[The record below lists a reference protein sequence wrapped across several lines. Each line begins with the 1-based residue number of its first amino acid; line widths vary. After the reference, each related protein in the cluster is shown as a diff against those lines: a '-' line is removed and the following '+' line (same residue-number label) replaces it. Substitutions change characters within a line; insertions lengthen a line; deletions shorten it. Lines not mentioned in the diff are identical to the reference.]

1 MRNFNNIDNNQP
13 ATSRQKFNCA
23 NVLFFI
29 GVQEKF
35 WELAEK
41 KVITKLIRNDDDFKK
56 LTHGDAS
63 IIFSFSRRNE
73 ANDAWIYNVDKE
85 SDYFSTIKAIRDDLI
100 LKTIEKDKHVLIY
113 DKPATNK
120 KKATRKPI
128 AEVKSKTKG
137 KPALSVKVRDNEKLA
152 DACADLGVTKAEF
165 LKLLALAGKSS

>member
-35 WELAEK
+35 WKLSEK
-41 KVITKLIRNDDDFKK
+41 KVITKLIRNDDDFKE

-63 IIFSFSRRNE
+63 KIFSFSRRNE
-73 ANDAWIYNVDKE
+73 ANDGWEYTVDKT
-85 SDYFSTIKAIRDDLI
+85 SPYFSI
-100 LKTIEKDKHVLIY
+100 IEYLALVETKIDFDTVAKNNKVR
-113 DKPATNK
+113 ATTK

-128 AEVKSKTKG
+128 AEVKPKTKG
-137 KPALSVKVRDNEKLA
+137 KPALSVKVTDNEDLLN
-152 DACADLGVTKAEF
+152 ACADLGVDEDDF